1 MLDVELNTIL
11 KVVIVQDTTKLQFA
25 PRLAFMFRKI
35 RHLLLAPVL
44 LSGIAG
50 CAIIPGTQTY
60 DMREE
65 SAVTLPVKQADEVV
79 PANVKVKPINA
90 ELIIEQEKALKA
102 SSLKVAQAN
111 QGQGANDVR
120 TSMIDYKIGPGDILS
135 ITIWDH
141 PELTIPAGSYRT
153 ADQSGN
159 LVAEDGT
166 IYYPY
171 VGTLKVAGLT
181 PREVRVIL
189 AQKLAKAI
197 EKPQVDVRVIAFRSK
212 RIYIVGEVTKPGQVE
227 VNDVP
232 MTLLDAVNRA
242 GGFTK
247 EADHSQVLLTR
258 ANATWR
264 VDLQALYEDGAIGQ
278 NVMMQPDDIVNV
290 PDRSLN
296 KVFVLGE
303 VMKPGSYFMNKK
315 RITLAE
321 ALADAGYID
330 QRTSNPN
337 WIFVMRGQG
346 DKPELFHLNSKS
358 PDALLLADRFPLQP
372 RDIIYVDAA
381 EVARWNRVISNILPT
396 ATLLETTS
404 NIQYPLFGGR
414 Q

>member
-1 MLDVELNTIL
+1 MLDIELNTIL
-11 KVVIVQDTTKLQFA
+11 KVIIVQATSKLQIA
-25 PRLAFMFRKI
+25 PRLTFMLRKL

-44 LSGIAG
+44 LSGIVG
-50 CAIIPGTQTY
+50 CTVIPGTHTY

-65 SAVTLPVKQADEVV
+65 SSVTLPVKQAEEVV

-90 ELIIEQEKALKA
+90 QLIIEQEKALKA
-102 SSLKVAQAN
+102 NSLKVAQAN
-111 QGQGANDVR
+111 LSQTDPKANMV
-120 TSMIDYKIGPGDILS
+120 DYQIGPGDILS

-141 PELTIPAGSYRT
+141 PELTIPAGSFRT

-171 VGTLKVAGLT
+171 VGSLKVSGLT

-189 AQKLAKAI
+189 AQKLSKNI

-212 RIYIVGEVTKPGQVE
+212 RVYIVGEVTKPGQVDI
-227 VNDVP
+227 NDVP
-232 MTLLDAVNRA
+232 MTLIDAVNRA

-247 EADHSQVLLTR
+247 DADHSQLLLTR
-258 ANATWR
+258 ANTTWR

-278 NVMMQPDDIVNV
+278 NVMLQPNDIVNV
-290 PDRSLN
+290 PDRSMN

-303 VMKPGSYFMNKK
+303 VMKPGSYFMSKR

-346 DKPELFHLNSKS
+346 DKPELFHLDSKS

-372 RDIIYVDAA
+372 RDIVYVDAA

-396 ATLLETTS
+396 ATLLESTS

>member
-11 KVVIVQDTTKLQFA
+11 KVIIVQDTSKLQFA
-25 PRLAFMFRKI
+25 PRLAFMLRKI
-35 RHLLLAPVL
+35 RHLLLAPFL
-44 LSGIAG
+44 LAAVAG
-50 CAIIPGTQTY
+50 CAIIPGTQSY
-60 DMREE
+60 GMREQ
-65 SAVTLPVKQADEVV
+65 SSVTLPVKQADEVA
-79 PANVKVKPINA
+79 PANVKVKTINA
-90 ELIIEQEKALKA
+90 ELIIEQEKAQKA
-102 SSLKVAQAN
+102 KNLIVAQAN
-111 QGQGANDVR
+111 QSQTEPN
-120 TSMIDYKIGPGDILS
+120 TSMVDYKIGPGDILS
-135 ITIWDH
+135 ITVWDH
-141 PELTIPAGSYRT
+141 PELTIPAGSFRT
-153 ADQSGN
+153 ADQTGN

-171 VGTLKVAGLT
+171 VGTLKVSGLT
-181 PREVRVIL
+181 PREVRIIL
-189 AQKLAKAI
+189 AQKLSKNI

-212 RIYIVGEVTKPGQVE
+212 RVYIVGEVVKPGQVE

-232 MTLLDAVNRA
+232 MTLIDAVNRA
-242 GGFTK
+242 GGFSK

-278 NVMMQPDDIVNV
+278 NVMLQPNDIVNV
-290 PDRSLN
+290 PDRSMN

-303 VMKPGSYFMNKK
+303 VMKPGSYFMSKR

-372 RDIIYVDAA
+372 RDIVYVDAA
-381 EVARWNRVISNILPT
+381 DVARWNRVISNILPT
-396 ATLLETTS
+396 ATLLESTS